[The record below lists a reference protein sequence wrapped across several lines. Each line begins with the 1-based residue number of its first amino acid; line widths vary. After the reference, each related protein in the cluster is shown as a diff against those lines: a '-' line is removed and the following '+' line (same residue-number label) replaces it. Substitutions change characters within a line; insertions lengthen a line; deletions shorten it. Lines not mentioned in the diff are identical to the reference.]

1 MSNDTTKTS
10 ADDRVSPW
18 PFQISAKIV
27 AVPLWLAAWG
37 LGLLAAT
44 LLVDAAALYIAL
56 SSMKKFDEIREA
68 VLSTR

>member
-1 MSNDTTKTS
+1 MSSDTTKTS

-44 LLVDAAALYIAL
+44 LLVDVASLYLAM
-56 SSMKKFDEIREA
+56 SSIKKFDDLRDA
-68 VLSTR
+68 VLSTK